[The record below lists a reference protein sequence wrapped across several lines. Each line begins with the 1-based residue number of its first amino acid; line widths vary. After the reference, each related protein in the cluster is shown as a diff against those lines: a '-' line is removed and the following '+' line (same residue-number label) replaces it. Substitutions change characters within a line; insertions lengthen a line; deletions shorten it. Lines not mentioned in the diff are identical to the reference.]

1 MRVVE
6 IVTELCRLRRA
17 VPIRNGKY
25 TYAEEGIVVVRA
37 RTDTGVEGL
46 GFTHAQNG
54 PDLAVYEAARAL
66 GEVATGLDPFAVER
80 LWERMFQP
88 KLFGRRGLSVRAMSA
103 IDIAF
108 WDAVGKGL
116 GAPLYKLLGGFR
128 ERVPA
133 YLAGGY
139 YAEGKGIE
147 ALAREMQGKV
157 SSGARIVKMKVGGAS
172 MSEDV
177 ERVRAVR
184 EAIGPAIGLMLDAN
198 NAYSV
203 MEAIQFARKVER
215 FEPYWLEEPIHAEN
229 YAGLAQIKAATVV
242 PIAVGENEYTRFGFR
257 DLMQS
262 GGADILQADA
272 NIVGGITEW
281 RHVASMASAHG
292 IPLAP
297 HGSAMLHVHLVAAVS
312 NGLIVEHVVSE
323 GETEE
328 LLIDDLTLDAE
339 GMIAPPQRPGHG
351 IVLSEEVLARNRV
364 RPA

>member
-1 MRVVE
+1 MK
-6 IVTELCRLRRA
+6 VTEIATDLCRLRRE

-25 TYAEEGIVVVRA
+25 TYAEEGHIIVRV
-37 RTDTGVEGL
+37 RTDQGVEGM
-46 GFTHAQNG
+46 GFTHAQPG
-54 PDLAVYEAARAL
+54 ADLAVYEAARSLAEL
-66 GEVATGLDPFAVER
+66 AQGLDLFAVER

-108 WDAVGKGL
+108 WDAIGKGV
-116 GAPLYKLLGGFR
+116 GAPLHRLLGGFR

-139 YAEGKGIE
+139 YTEGKDFD
-147 ALAREMQGKV
+147 ALAGEMQEKV
-157 SSGARIVKMKVGGAS
+157 ASGARFVKMKVGGAS
-172 MSEDV
+172 LREDV
-177 ERVRAVR
+177 ERVRIAR
-184 EAIGPAIGLMLDAN
+184 EAVGNEIGLMLDAN

-203 MEAIQFARKVER
+203 IEAIQFARRV
-215 FEPYWLEEPIHAEN
+215 EPYEPTWFEEPIHAEN
-229 YAGLAQIKAATVV
+229 YAGLAQIKAATRI
-242 PIAVGENEYTRFGFR
+242 PIAVGENEYTRYGFR
-257 DLMQS
+257 DLIQC

-292 IPLAP
+292 IPMAP

-312 NGLIVEHVVSE
+312 NGMIVEHVTSE
-323 GETEE
+323 GRTEE
-328 LLIDDLTLDAE
+328 LFGHHLALDPD
-339 GMIAPPQRPGHG
+339 GMLSPPEAPGHG
-351 IVLSEEVLARNRV
+351 IVLDEEILARNRV